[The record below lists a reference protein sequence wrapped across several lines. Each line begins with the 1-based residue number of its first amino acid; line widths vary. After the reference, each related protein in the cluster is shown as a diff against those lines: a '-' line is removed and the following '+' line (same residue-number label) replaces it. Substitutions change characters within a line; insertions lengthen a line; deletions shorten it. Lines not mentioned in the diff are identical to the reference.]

1 MTKINISLP
10 SELLDE
16 IDAEA
21 EALRISRSGL
31 IQEASVRYIAASR
44 VDREAEA
51 RRLRV
56 ESAAVRMK
64 RIGRRLDLAGA
75 DPVALIAEARAAEEA
90 RHGEG

>member
-21 EALRISRSGL
+21 EELHITRSGL

-44 VDREAEA
+44 ADREAEV

-56 ESAAVRMK
+56 QSAAARMK
-64 RIGRRLDLAGA
+64 RVGSRLGLEGA
-75 DPVALIAEARAAEEA
+75 DPAALIAEARAAEEA
-90 RHGEG
+90 RYDG